1 MKILLIAYDFPPIN
15 NGGVQRPYM
24 MLKYLPRYGVDV
36 AILTHSDNFTDLS
49 DPSVARIFDLNKS
62 GRYQLLYYPLRLLQK
77 LSTALGRFRSSHE
90 HWRESSKNHADC
102 LIRAWRPDAVL
113 ATYPT
118 LEALELGLFFSN
130 QYKLPL
136 ITDFR
141 DGMIFEPIE
150 NYLLSNHS
158 ALDYYKKIEAA
169 VAESSTAIITVSDP
183 ISDYFQSRY
192 DRGMVYTIPNG
203 YDSDDFASLPIDQV
217 NLDNSDLNVVYT
229 GRFALSDVRCD
240 VSGLIIAL
248 ERLALENI
256 QLSKSLKVHF
266 LGEMKSRERRAMRFL
281 INRGIVILHGMVTRE
296 ESLAYQKAADLLL
309 LVTSVERTSVATT
322 KLFEYLHSGVPI
334 LALTKGTFAE
344 TILRESGN
352 SWIFHPQDRDSIY
365 NFFVAALSN
374 SSMIYPCQNEEVIAK
389 FDRSAQMEILSKILL
404 DVYKEKGGDKNKPF
418 NKVVD

>member
-1 MKILLIAYDFPPIN
+1 
-15 NGGVQRPYM
+15 M

-36 AILTHSDNFTDLS
+36 AVLTHSNNFTDLS
-49 DPSVARIFDLNKS
+49 DLSMARIFDLNKS
-62 GRYQLLYYPLRLLQK
+62 GRHRLLYYPLRIVQK

-90 HWRESSKNHADC
+90 LWRKSAKDHADC

-118 LEALELGLFFSN
+118 LEALELGLFFSK
-130 QYKLPL
+130 QYKIPL

-141 DGMIFEPIE
+141 DGMLFEPIE
-150 NYLLSNHS
+150 QCLLSNHS
-158 ALDYYKKIEAA
+158 ALAYYKKVEAA
-169 VAESSTAIITVSDP
+169 VAECSTAIITVSNP

-203 YDSDDFASLPIDQV
+203 YDSDDFSSLPVDRV
-217 NLDNSDLNVVYT
+217 RLDNATLNVVYT
-229 GRFALSDVRCD
+229 GRFGLSDERCD
-240 VSGLIIAL
+240 VSGLIFAL
-248 ERLALENI
+248 ERLALDNVY
-256 QLSKSLKVHF
+256 LSKSLKVHF

-281 INRGIVILHGMVTRE
+281 IDRGMVILHGMVTRE
-296 ESLAYQKAADLLL
+296 ESLAYQVAADLLL

-344 TILRESGN
+344 KILLESGN

-374 SSMIYPCQNEEVIAK
+374 SSMICARQNEKVIAK
-389 FDRSAQMEILSKILL
+389 YARSSQMGVLSKILL
-404 DVYKEKGGDKNKPF
+404 EVYKRKGEHRNSES
-418 NKVVD
+418 